1 MGNNLISKGYIAR
14 RDNTSVNGPNLLKYN
29 LTPQQKQKFKVQSI
43 QNRLKKKQG
52 TIVDANKVRF
62 YKNMQDSYNNNFFG
76 YGVFGK
82 QTRFDPSTQ
91 QGQQAIQSNFNYAK
105 SNAQNFIENVALSGV
120 SGQVNKLINKGSK
133 IIKGPFKSATHT
145 ENLGAM
151 KQYTRNGTIG
161 SGSEAVV
168 VNNTPTTVGKIT
180 NIPKEE
186 MAARNSIPNTVESRY
201 IGYVKNRGQR
211 LPTYIQRKV
220 KVLTDKTF
228 PKYISRL
235 DKSMSKSGFRR
246 VNDSNVQYRA
256 YTNGSVVI
264 DDISPGNVGLNIFRN
279 PKIIDMNYQT
289 VPQWISQGFT
299 LKLGGKLIGTYIN
312 RH

>member
-1 MGNNLISKGYIAR
+1 
-14 RDNTSVNGPNLLKYN
+14 
-29 LTPQQKQKFKVQSI
+29 
-43 QNRLKKKQG
+43 
-52 TIVDANKVRF
+52 
-62 YKNMQDSYNNNFFG
+62 MQDSYNNNFFG

-120 SGQVNKLINKGSK
+120 SGQVNRLINKGSK

-151 KQYTRNGTIG
+151 KQYTRNGIID

-186 MAARNSIPNTVESRY
+186 MTARNSIPNTVESRY
-201 IGYVKNRGQR
+201 IGYVKNR
-211 LPTYIQRKV
+211 
-220 KVLTDKTF
+220 
-228 PKYISRL
+228 
-235 DKSMSKSGFRR
+235 
-246 VNDSNVQYRA
+246 DSLLIYRE
-256 YTNGSVVI
+256 
-264 DDISPGNVGLNIFRN
+264 
-279 PKIIDMNYQT
+279 K
-289 VPQWISQGFT
+289 
-299 LKLGGKLIGTYIN
+299 
-312 RH
+312 